1 MTHNLPAPLDV
12 KLMNLTSNLLLVA
25 FVLLALGAAAGWA
38 MAHPLFAIRGVTV
51 TGDVN
56 HNNAL
61 TLRANVAPQLRGTF
75 LTIDLVAARHAFEA
89 MPWVRQAVVRREFPN
104 RLKVILQ
111 EHQAVGYWGT
121 ESDSTLVNSFGEV
134 FEANV
139 DEDEQD
145 ELPRLDGPQ
154 GQSAQALAMYRALQP
169 LFEKV
174 DLSIEELDLTGRG
187 SWRAKLDTGAQI
199 ELGRGTEDE
208 VVARTQRFLGTMTQV
223 TSRYGRT
230 VTSLESADLRHQE
243 GYAIRLRGVSTVLP
257 EAQKAQKNP

>member
-51 TGDVN
+51 MGDVN

-61 TLRANVAPQLRGTF
+61 TLRANVAPQLKGTF
-75 LTIDLVAARHAFEA
+75 LTIDLAAARQAFEA

-121 ESDSTLVNSFGEV
+121 ESDSTLVNSHGEV

-139 DEDEQD
+139 DEVEQD

-169 LFEKV
+169 LFERL